1 MRTKK
6 KHLGTLLFRVLCLAS
21 FSVCAADPGSVAV
34 DDTVRPVPGNDTAT
48 DSRVDS
54 TAGTGEARW
63 SGSITPRLVL
73 FDYFYLSREHA
84 TPYVERYDVQKSISG
99 DTRSGSYPDVDVD
112 LTYGDDRRDL
122 FILERRGF
130 GQYNHRGR
138 ALYSDDGF
146 SASASYRRYRSIP
159 GAIDFQSMF
168 GARGG
173 PQGPPNGP

>member
-1 MRTKK
+1 MSMHKKRCRT
-6 KHLGTLLFRVLCLAS
+6 LIFRALCLAG
-21 FSVCAADPGSVAV
+21 FAVLAIDPASVEA
-34 DDTVRPVPGNDTAT
+34 DDTVRSASADESAVENQAG
-48 DSRVDS
+48 S
-54 TAGTGEARW
+54 TSDGVEARW
-63 SGSITPRLVL
+63 SGSITPRLFL
-73 FDYFYLSREHA
+73 FDYFDESRENA

-130 GQYNHRGR
+130 GQYNHRGT